1 MPDWLSGSALIQ
13 WALYSVILL
22 LSAKPMGTFLFRV
35 FTGERTFLHPV
46 IRPLEAGI
54 YRLSRVQE
62 DEEMTWIGYLLA
74 SLAFS
79 VPGLFLTYL
88 IERTQSLHGSFFN
101 PQHLPN
107 VPALL
112 AWNTAVSFT
121 TNTNWQNYGGEITMS
136 YLAQMAGL
144 ATHNFFSA
152 ATGIAWAA
160 ALVRGLS
167 RRSARGIGS
176 FWVDLVRCLVYL
188 LLPVCIIYGLFL
200 VWQGVPDNFN
210 PYTVVHTVEGAT
222 QTIAQ
227 GPVASQEA
235 IKMLGTNG
243 GGFFN
248 ANSAHPY
255 ENPTPLSNFIEML
268 SIFMIGSGLVYM
280 FGKWVGNTKQGWSIW
295 AAMFVLFS
303 FGYFTAVI
311 AEQNGNPL
319 IAARAHVAI
328 AAGVPAQPASYHGAY
343 VPPSTVNAYQ
353 PGGNMEG
360 KEVRFGIV
368 DSALFATITT
378 DASCGAI
385 NAWHE
390 SFMPIGGLVPLVNM
404 ATGEVIFGGVGAGL
418 YGMLMYAI
426 LAVFIAGLMVGR
438 TPEYLGKK
446 IESFEIKMASI
457 ALLISPANILL
468 FTAAAVLGA
477 WGTTSILNA
486 GPHGLSEIL
495 YLYTSS
501 NGNNG
506 SAFGGLTSNT
516 NWYNWSGGFAML
528 IGRFMFVTPLVAIA
542 GSMARKRA
550 VPASLGTFPTDGPT
564 FSILLVFV
572 IIIVAALTYF
582 PAYSLGPIIE
592 QLLLNAHKVF

>member
-1 MPDWLSGSALIQ
+1 MPEWLTGNALLQ

-22 LSAKPMGTFLFRV
+22 LSAKPMGTFLYRIFN
-35 FTGERTFLHPV
+35 GQRTFLHPV
-46 IRPLEAGI
+46 IRPLETGI
-54 YRLSRVQE
+54 YRLTGVRE
-62 DEEMTWIGYLLA
+62 NEEMTWVGYLLA

-79 VPGLFLTYL
+79 IPGLLLTYL

-112 AWNTAVSFT
+112 AWNTAASFT
-121 TNTNWQNYGGEITMS
+121 TNTNWQNYGGESTMS
-136 YLAQMAGL
+136 YLTQMTGL
-144 ATHNFFSA
+144 AMHNFFSA
-152 ATGIAWAA
+152 AVGIVWAV
-160 ALVRGLS
+160 ALVRGLA
-167 RRSARGIGS
+167 RHSARGIGS
-176 FWVDLVRCLVYL
+176 FWVDLVRTMVYV
-188 LLPVCIIYGLFL
+188 LLPICIIYGLFL

-210 PYTVVHTVEGAT
+210 AYTVAHTVEGAT

-243 GGFFN
+243 GGFMN
-248 ANSAHPY
+248 ANSAHPF

-268 SIFMIGSGLVYM
+268 SIFLIGSGLVYM

-295 AAMFVLFS
+295 AAMFILFS
-303 FGYFTAVI
+303 LGFFVAVG
-311 AEQNGNPL
+311 AEQKGNTL
-319 IAARAHVAI
+319 IASQAHTAL
-328 AAGVPAQPASYHGAY
+328 AAGVPVQPSSYHGSYQA
-343 VPPSTVNAYQ
+343 PSDADQ

-360 KEVRFGIV
+360 KEVRFGII

-390 SFMPIGGLVPLVNM
+390 SLMPIGGLVPLVNM

-446 IESFEIKMASI
+446 IESFEIKMAGI
-457 ALLISPANILL
+457 ALLIGPAQILI
-468 FTAAAVLGA
+468 FTAIAVLGV
-477 WGTTSILNA
+477 WGTNQIENA

-501 NGNNG
+501 NANNG
-506 SAFGGLTSNT
+506 SAFGGLTSNS
-516 NWYNWSGGFAML
+516 NWFNWSGGFVML
-528 IGRFMFVTPLVAIA
+528 IGRFAFVTPLIAIA
-542 GSMARKRA
+542 GSMARKRTMKE
-550 VPASLGTFPTDGPT
+550 SLGTFPTDGPT
-564 FSILLVFV
+564 FTILLVFV
-572 IIIVAALTYF
+572 IIIVAALTFF
-582 PAYSLGPIIE
+582 PVYSLGPIIE
-592 QLLLNAHKVF
+592 QLLLNAHKTF

>member
-1 MPDWLSGSALIQ
+1 MPDWLTGSALLQ

-22 LSAKPMGTFLFRV
+22 LTAKPVGAFMYRV
-35 FTGERTFLHPV
+35 FTGGRTFLHPLV
-46 IRPLEAGI
+46 RPLELGI
-54 YRLSRVQE
+54 YRVTGVRE
-62 DEEMTWIGYLLA
+62 DEEMTWVGYLIA

-79 VPGLFLTYL
+79 VPGLLLTYL
-88 IERTQSLHGSFFN
+88 IERTQHLHGHFFN
-101 PQHLPN
+101 PQGLPD

-112 AWNTAVSFT
+112 AWNTAASFT
-121 TNTNWQNYGGEITMS
+121 TNTNWQNYGGETTMS
-136 YLAQMAGL
+136 YLTQMTGL
-144 ATHNFFSA
+144 AIHNFFSA
-152 ATGIAWAA
+152 AIGIVWAV

-176 FWVDLVRCLVYL
+176 FWVDLVRCLLYL
-188 LLPVCIIYGLFL
+188 LLPIVIFYGLFL
-200 VWQGVPDNFN
+200 CWQGVPQNFN
-210 PYTVVHTVEGAT
+210 PYAVAHTLEGAT

-227 GPVASQEA
+227 GPIASQEA

-243 GGFFN
+243 GGFLN

-268 SIFMIGSGLVYM
+268 SFIMLGSAIVYM

-295 AAMFVLFS
+295 AAMFILFS
-303 FGYFTAVI
+303 IGYFTAAG
-311 AEQNGNPL
+311 AEQKGNSL
-319 IAARAHVAI
+319 IASRAHSALV
-328 AAGVPAQPASYHGAY
+328 AGVPVQPASYHGSYQA
-343 VPPSTVNAYQ
+343 PSDAYQ

-368 DSALFATITT
+368 DSALFATLTT

-390 SFMPIGGLVPLVNM
+390 SFTPIGGLAPLANIGI
-404 ATGEVIFGGVGAGL
+404 GEVIFGGVGSGL

-477 WGTTSILNA
+477 WGTNSILNA
-486 GPHGLSEIL
+486 GPHGLTEIL
-495 YLYTSS
+495 YLYSSS

-506 SAFGGLTSNT
+506 SAFAGLTSNT

-528 IGRFMFVTPLVAIA
+528 IGRFLFVTPLIAIA
-542 GSMARKRA
+542 GSMARKR
-550 VPASLGTFPTDGPT
+550 PIKASLGTFPTDGPT
-564 FSILLVFV
+564 FTILLVFV

-582 PAYSLGPIIE
+582 PVYSLGPIIE
-592 QLLLNAHKVF
+592 QLLLNAHKTF

>member
-1 MPDWLSGSALIQ
+1 MPNWLTGSAVIQ
-13 WALYSVILL
+13 WAMYSVILL
-22 LSAKPMGTFLFRV
+22 LTAKPLGTYLYRL
-35 FTGERTFLHPV
+35 FTGGRTFLHPA
-46 IRPLEAGI
+46 IRPIEVGI
-54 YRLSRVQE
+54 YRLTGVRE
-62 DEEMTWIGYLLA
+62 DEEMTWYGYLLA

-79 VPGLFLTYL
+79 VPGLILTYV
-88 IERTQSLHGSFFN
+88 IERTQQWHGTFFN
-101 PQHLPN
+101 PQHFPN

-121 TNTNWQNYGGEITMS
+121 TNTNWQNYGGESTMS
-136 YLAQMAGL
+136 YLTQMTGL
-144 ATHNFFSA
+144 AMHNFFSA
-152 ATGIAWAA
+152 AVGIVWAV
-160 ALVRGLS
+160 ALVRGL
-167 RRSARGIGS
+167 ARHTAGAIGS
-176 FWVDLVRCLVYL
+176 FWVDLVRCLLYV
-188 LLPVCIIYGLFL
+188 LLPICIFYGLFL
-200 VWQGVPDNFN
+200 VWQGVPQNFSS
-210 PYTVVHTVEGAT
+210 YTVAHTLEGT
-222 QTIAQ
+222 VQTIAQ

-235 IKMLGTNG
+235 IKVLGTNG
-243 GGFFN
+243 GGFMN
-248 ANSAHPY
+248 ANSAHPF
-255 ENPTPLSNFIEML
+255 ENPTPLSNFVEIL
-268 SIFMIGSGLVYM
+268 SILLIGSALVYM
-280 FGKWVGNTKQGWSIW
+280 FGKWVGNTKQGWSLW
-295 AAMFVLFS
+295 AAMFILFS
-303 FGYFTAVI
+303 IGYFTAVI
-311 AEQNGNPL
+311 AEQKGNSL
-319 IAARAHVAI
+319 IASAAHVAL
-328 AAGVPAQPASYHGAY
+328 AATNSP
-343 VPPSTVNAYQ
+343 YQ

-368 DSALFATITT
+368 DSSLFATITT

-390 SFMPIGGLVPLVNM
+390 SFTPIGGLVPLTNI

-446 IESFEIKMASI
+446 IEAFEIKMASI

-468 FTAAAVLGA
+468 FAATAVLGA

-486 GPHGLSEIL
+486 GPHGLTEIL

-506 SAFGGLTSNT
+506 SAFAGLTSNT

-528 IGRFMFVTPLVAIA
+528 IGRFVFVTPLIAIA
-542 GSMARKRA
+542 GSMARKKV

-564 FSILLVFV
+564 FSFLLVFV

-592 QLLLNAHKVF
+592 QLLLNAHHTF

>member
-1 MPDWLSGSALIQ
+1 MYRL
-13 WALYSVILL
+13 
-22 LSAKPMGTFLFRV
+22 
-35 FTGERTFLHPV
+35 FTGERTFLHPA
-46 IRPLEAGI
+46 IRPLEVGI
-54 YRLSRVQE
+54 YRLTGVRE
-62 DEEMTWIGYLLA
+62 DEEMSWIGYLFA

-79 VPGLFLTYL
+79 VPGLLLTYL
-88 IERTQSLHGSFFN
+88 IERTQHLHGSFFN
-101 PQHLPN
+101 PQHLPD

-112 AWNTAVSFT
+112 AWNTAASFT
-121 TNTNWQNYGGEITMS
+121 TNTNWQNYGGESTMS
-136 YLAQMAGL
+136 YLSQMTGL
-144 ATHNFFSA
+144 AMHNFFSA
-152 ATGIAWAA
+152 AVGIIWAV
-160 ALVRGLS
+160 ALVRGLA
-167 RRSARGIGS
+167 RRSAGAIGS
-176 FWVDLVRCLVYL
+176 FWVDLVRCILYM
-188 LLPVCIIYGLFL
+188 LLPACIIYCLFL
-200 VWQGVPDNFN
+200 VWQGAPQNFSA
-210 PYTVVHTVEGAT
+210 YTTAHTLEGTT
-222 QTIAQ
+222 QTIVQ
-227 GPVASQEA
+227 GPIASQEA
-235 IKMLGTNG
+235 IKTLGTNG
-243 GGFFN
+243 GGYAN
-248 ANSAHPY
+248 ANSSHPY
-255 ENPTPLSNFIEML
+255 ENPTPLSNFVEML
-268 SIFMIGSGLVYM
+268 SIFLIGSGLVYM
-280 FGKWVGNTKQGWSIW
+280 FGNWMGNTKQGWSLW
-295 AAMFVLFS
+295 AAMFFLFS
-303 FGYFTAVI
+303 LGYFTAVI

-319 IAARAHVAI
+319 SAARAHVLT
-328 AAGVPAQPASYHGAY
+328 AASSSGP
-343 VPPSTVNAYQ
+343 YQ

-385 NAWHE
+385 NSWHE
-390 SFMPIGGLVPLVNM
+390 SFMPIGGLVPLTNM

-468 FTAAAVLGA
+468 FAAAAVLGA
-477 WGTTSILNA
+477 WGTASILNA
-486 GPHGLSEIL
+486 GPHGLTEIL

-506 SAFGGLTSNT
+506 SAFAGLTSNT

-528 IGRFMFVTPLVAIA
+528 IGRFIFVTPLIAIA
-542 GSMARKRA
+542 GSMAKKRV
-550 VPASLGTFPTDGPT
+550 VPPSLGTFPTDGPT

-592 QLLLNAHKVF
+592 QLLLNAHHTF

>member
-1 MPDWLSGSALIQ
+1 MPDWLTGSALLQ

-22 LSAKPMGTFLFRV
+22 LTAKPVGTFMYRV
-35 FTGERTFLHPV
+35 FTGGRTFLHPV
-46 IRPLEAGI
+46 VRPLELGI
-54 YRLSRVQE
+54 YRVTGVRE
-62 DEEMTWIGYLLA
+62 DEEMTWVGYLTA

-79 VPGLFLTYL
+79 LPGLFLTYL
-88 IERTQSLHGSFFN
+88 IERTQQWHGSFFN

-112 AWNTAVSFT
+112 AWNTAASFT
-121 TNTNWQNYGGEITMS
+121 TNTNWQNYGGETTMS
-136 YLAQMAGL
+136 YLTQMTGL
-144 ATHNFFSA
+144 AMHNFFSA
-152 ATGIAWAA
+152 AVGIVWAV

-176 FWVDLVRCLVYL
+176 FWVDLVRCLLYL
-188 LLPVCIIYGLFL
+188 LLPIVIFYGLFL
-200 VWQGVPDNFN
+200 CWQGVPQNFS
-210 PYTVVHTVEGAT
+210 PYAVVHTLEGAT

-227 GPVASQEA
+227 GPIASQEA

-243 GGFFN
+243 GGFLN

-268 SIFMIGSGLVYM
+268 SILLIGSGLVYM

-295 AAMFVLFS
+295 AAMFILFS
-303 FGYFTAVI
+303 LGYFTAVG
-311 AEQNGNPL
+311 AEQKGNSL
-319 IAARAHVAI
+319 IASRAHSALV
-328 AAGVPAQPASYHGAY
+328 AGVPVQPASYHGSYQA
-343 VPPSTVNAYQ
+343 PSDAYQ

-390 SFMPIGGLVPLVNM
+390 SFTPIGGLVPLVNM

-468 FTAAAVLGA
+468 FTATAVLGV
-477 WGTTSILNA
+477 WGTSSILNA

-501 NGNNG
+501 NANNG

-516 NWYNWSGGFAML
+516 NWYNWTGGFAML
-528 IGRFMFVTPLVAIA
+528 IGRFLFVTPLIAIA
-542 GSMARKRA
+542 GSMARKRTIK
-550 VPASLGTFPTDGPT
+550 ASLGTFPTDGPT
-564 FSILLVFV
+564 FTILLVFV
-572 IIIVAALTYF
+572 IIIVAALTFF
-582 PAYSLGPIIE
+582 PVYSLGPIIE
-592 QLLLNAHKVF
+592 QLLLNVHKTF